1 MIDKA
6 DVKCRFKRSVESYDD
21 NAHVQR
27 VIVERLYALLTHNL
41 TYTPQKVL
49 EIGCGTGL
57 FTRKLAQELRPE
69 CLFIN
74 DLVPEMC
81 SRTARLFCIG
91 SDKCLV
97 GDIEEVPLKENFDLI
112 ISASTFQWFCRL
124 SDTFNRLASKLESG
138 TLLVFSTF
146 GEFNMHEINTVTGA
160 GLKYY
165 SKEKIISLLSTSFD
179 VLQSE
184 EQQHILYFSDPVEI
198 LRHLKKTGVNAS
210 ADEQVWTR
218 GKIARFSEEFDKRY
232 AMNGKY
238 PLTYHP
244 LYFVCRKK

>member
-27 VIVERLYALLTHNL
+27 VIVDRLYALLTNNL
-41 TYTPQKVL
+41 ICSPRKVL

-57 FTRKLAQELRPE
+57 LTRKLTQELKPE

-74 DLVPEMC
+74 DLVQEMC
-81 SRTARLFCIG
+81 SRTAGICAIETKKCI
-91 SDKCLV
+91 V
-97 GDIEEVPLKENFDLI
+97 GDIEEVALKENFDLI
-112 ISASTFQWFCRL
+112 ISASTFQWFCHFPETL
-124 SDTFNRLASKLESG
+124 SKLASKLEPG
-138 TLLVFSTF
+138 ALLVFSTF
-146 GEFNMHEINTVTGA
+146 GEFNMHEVSSITGK
-160 GLKYY
+160 GLTYY
-165 SKEKIISLLSTSFD
+165 SKEKLIDLLSASFE
-179 VLQSE
+179 VLRAE

-198 LRHLKKTGVNAS
+198 LLHLKKTGVNAS
-210 ADEQVWTR
+210 VNEQIWTR
-218 GKIARFSEEFDKRY
+218 GRIARFSSEFEERY